1 MHYRIEGV
9 MNKEI
14 LRGNWRRITGS
25 VEHPSGRLPDED
37 LILVQGEFDR
47 VLGVIQRRYGVGRAQ
62 ASRELD
68 DFLSRVAH
76 EIEQTAGGILR
87 QQPASRINVV
97 VPMVAAPEERHT
109 GGGRIDASSSPRSL
123 RSMDQI
129 GPCAP
134 GELACGELRGAP
146 HHGL

>member
-76 EIEQTAGGILR
+76 EIEQTAGGY
-87 QQPASRINVV
+87 PST
-97 VPMVAAPEERHT
+97 AAGLTDQR
-109 GGGRIDASSSPRSL
+109 GGPNGRRAGRTS
-123 RSMDQI
+123 
-129 GPCAP
+129 
-134 GELACGELRGAP
+134 
-146 HHGL
+146 HGWRTD